1 MWNCGC
7 TITSNTDIEH
17 YWTWFS
23 QSSNSTGSFQSLQY
37 RKSFQKCWFFS
48 FWEGKQFFCPLV
60 KLGHFCKFV
69 FVKIDFTNF
78 FFFLHFFE
86 DFSILWFISWCPNP
100 RAFYIVYQQPA
111 APIDIAHLTS
121 KFVIIH
127 QLWMVVNFFLA
138 MPGRIA
144 ISSFCLD

>member
-1 MWNCGC
+1 MCEIADAQLPQILKLNIIGHDFLNLV
-7 TITSNTDIEH
+7 ILQGVFSPFNIEKVSKNVD
-17 YWTWFS
+17 FLAFEKENS
-23 QSSNSTGSFQSLQY
+23 FFVPSSNWDIFASL
-37 RKSFQKCWFFS
+37 FLW
-48 FWEGKQFFCPLV
+48 
-60 KLGHFCKFV
+60 KL
-69 FVKIDFTNF
+69 ISRF